1 MEVLHL
7 NPESFEKLVNQSEKP
22 LLVDFWATWCGP
34 CQRLAPELEAIAAE
48 HPEIIV
54 GKINVDD
61 PANVQIAVAHGVD
74 SIPALFFYRNGKLV
88 KKLIGFMPKSAIISE
103 LGL

>member
-1 MEVLHL
+1 MSVLHL
-7 NPESFEKLVNQSEKP
+7 DRASLDQLVSQNEKP

-34 CQRLAPELEAIAAE
+34 CQKLAPELEALAAE

-54 GKINVDD
+54 GKVDVD
-61 PANVQIAVAHGVD
+61 QQPELAAKMMVD
-74 SIPALFFYRNGKLV
+74 SIPALFLFRNGGVVKRLV
-88 KKLIGFMPKSAIISE
+88 GYMDKASLARE